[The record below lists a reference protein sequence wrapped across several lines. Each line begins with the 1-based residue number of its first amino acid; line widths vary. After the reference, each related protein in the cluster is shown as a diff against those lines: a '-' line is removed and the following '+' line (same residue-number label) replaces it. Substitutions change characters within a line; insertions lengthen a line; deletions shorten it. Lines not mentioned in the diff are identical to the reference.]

1 MLKDF
6 NGDGRE
12 ELVIYDSNLP
22 NSNKQFGEFYFY
34 NTGAKFDTIP
44 EYIMKGDSLTKKRYW
59 ELSSSGDING
69 DDKEDFTIW
78 ELMEMTTQARISEIF
93 L

>member
-1 MLKDF
+1 MEGNRIDTIPNLIFNPPEEGASNNFGIIDVLKKNF

-34 NTGAKFDTIP
+34 NTGAKFSI
-44 EYIMKGDSLTKKRYW
+44 
-59 ELSSSGDING
+59 
-69 DDKEDFTIW
+69 
-78 ELMEMTTQARISEIF
+78 Q
-93 L
+93 